1 MSVRRI
7 AVTLALAV
15 SCALAQDSPDADAKR
30 ILDRF
35 QALRPAVAE
44 LGWYQLDW
52 APSLKEARA
61 KAAADKRPICLLVC
75 LNVYGNLYTG
85 HC

>member
-1 MSVRRI
+1 MIRRLTI
-7 AVTLALAV
+7 VLALAA
-15 SCALAQDSPDADAKR
+15 STALGQDAPDAGK

-35 QALRPAVAE
+35 ESLRPSVSDLA
-44 LGWYQLDW
+44 WYQLDW
-52 APSLKEARA
+52 APSLKDARA